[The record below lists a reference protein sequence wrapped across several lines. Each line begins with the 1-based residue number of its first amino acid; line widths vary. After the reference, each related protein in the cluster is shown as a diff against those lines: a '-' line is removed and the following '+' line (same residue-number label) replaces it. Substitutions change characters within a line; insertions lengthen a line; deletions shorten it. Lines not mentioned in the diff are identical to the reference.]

1 MTMGGC
7 PAPPWIAP
15 PYRNFW
21 TRAQAGWPECRR
33 RPEGLPR
40 DADRVW
46 PRTGRLRRGA
56 GAAVGRL
63 NATCAD
69 GAKRDPMADEI
80 RNGGSKMRVVV
91 RLLGHRDDAGAWEI
105 HDFFERSVVGTCA
118 IALSSASP
126 PQRARGRWP
135 SPLCTDTWKKP
146 RDPVCPQP

>member
-1 MTMGGC
+1 MTMGAW
-7 PAPPWIAP
+7 PAPRWIAP

-63 NATCAD
+63 NATCSD
-69 GAKRDPMADEI
+69 GARRDRMADEI
-80 RNGGSKMRVVV
+80 RNGGSKMRVAL
-91 RLLGHRDDAGAWEI
+91 RLLGHR
-105 HDFFERSVVGTCA
+105 HDRG
-118 IALSSASP
+118 
-126 PQRARGRWP
+126 ARGSARLRVP
-135 SPLCTDTWKKP
+135 AGG
-146 RDPVCPQP
+146 

>member
-1 MTMGGC
+1 MTMGAW
-7 PAPPWIAP
+7 PAPRWIAP

-63 NATCAD
+63 NATCSD
-69 GAKRDPMADEI
+69 GARRDRMANEI

-91 RLLGHRDDAGAWEI
+91 RLLGHRDDGGAWEI
-105 HDFFERSVVGTCA
+105 HDFRERRGVGDVGYRSIQRVATAAGAMA
-118 IALSSASP
+118 IAFVHRYLEETA
-126 PQRARGRWP
+126 
-135 SPLCTDTWKKP
+135 
-146 RDPVCPQP
+146 